1 MIMKKRKYTRPDV
14 KISEWDFNE
23 SVCVMVNS
31 VESCIDVENGSTTN
45 TVEVRDQVEGE
56 WGWANSNRTGSR

>member
-31 VESCIDVENGSTTN
+31 VESCIDVEKGTSQWGVENRQDYTGDWNWAGSIQN
-45 TVEVRDQVEGE
+45 
-56 WGWANSNRTGSR
+56 

>member
-31 VESCIDVENGSTTN
+31 VESCIEVE
-45 TVEVRDQVEGE
+45 
-56 WGWANSNRTGSR
+56 TGSSQWVFENRPISGDWNWVGSRQD

>member
-31 VESCIDVENGSTTN
+31 VESCIDVEKGNAVWS
-45 TVEVRDQVEGE
+45 VETRPDFTGDWNWV
-56 WGWANSNRTGSR
+56 GSRQD

>member
-1 MIMKKRKYTRPDV
+1 MKKRKYTRPDV

-31 VESCIDVENGSTTN
+31 VESCIEVETGNSQWAFENRNGS
-45 TVEVRDQVEGE
+45 GE
-56 WGWANSNRTGSR
+56 WNWVGSR

>member
-1 MIMKKRKYTRPDV
+1 MKKRKYTRPDV

-31 VESCIDVENGSTTN
+31 FESCIDVDKGTSQTN
-45 TVEVRDQVEGE
+45 TEKRDDFTGDWNWV
-56 WGWANSNRTGSR
+56 GSR